1 MEQLAKVRQ
10 TNGNGMARVVVVRE
24 SACSGDCH
32 KCSGCGAIRE
42 TLFVRAE
49 NRIGADVGD
58 HVVVETAT
66 HTVMKAV
73 LLVYLVPVVLFFAGY
88 VLGAVLSFLPG
99 LTGALGFALGII
111 PAVFLNRRM
120 EQKKEST
127 FRITGFAQ
135 EF

>member
-1 MEQLAKVRQ
+1 MKQTVRIVSIPEP
-10 TNGNGMARVVVVRE
+10 GIAEVFLERE

-73 LLVYLVPVVLFFAGY
+73 LLVYLVPVVLFFVGY